1 MKEQENSLEKE
12 ELEALAAKTREGKE
26 NASAEIIS
34 MMYPEIYR
42 FVHYRVSQT
51 EDVEDLT
58 NDVFVKMLQNLE
70 TQDGSFLAW
79 LYQIARNRIVDYY
92 RKQSVR
98 DETNPVGEII
108 ETYRGGEGDIEGQ
121 FQRQELRK
129 AINKLTE
136 EQQEVVILRFIEGYQ
151 ANEVA
156 EMLDKSPGAVRTQQY
171 RALKQLKKH
180 LPENNV

>member
-1 MKEQENSLEKE
+1 MEQKKFLDKERLET
-12 ELEALAAKTREGKE
+12 LAVEAGNGDE

-34 MMYPEIYR
+34 MIYPEIYR

-58 NDVFVKMLQNLE
+58 NDIFVRMLKNIENQE
-70 TQDGSFLAW
+70 GSFLAW
-79 LYQIARNRIVDYY
+79 IYQIARNRIVDYY

-108 ETYRGGEGDIEGQ
+108 ETYQGGEEDIEER

-129 AINKLTE
+129 AINRLTD

-156 EMLDKSPGAVRTQQY
+156 EMLGKSPGAVRTQQY
-171 RALKQLKKH
+171 RALRQLKKH
-180 LPENNV
+180 LPENNL